1 MKLLQ
6 LSILTIA
13 IIGFTT
19 RAEPVGA
26 TPEPTKDEL
35 QLPEGEKRLRH
46 GILLLG
52 QLYQCMAEVNNKSA
66 AEAAVPK
73 IMQISEELRQWTQT
87 FNTLPPLSE
96 PEALIYEERYLPIIQ
111 KINKLIQTQADRL
124 GSAEY
129 YGSRNMAAA
138 LVRLALVGH

>member
-1 MKLLQ
+1 MKHSSIF
-6 LSILTIA
+6 LSLILAATQSLA
-13 IIGFTT
+13 NS
-19 RAEPVGA
+19 PVVSEA
-26 TPEPTKDEL
+26 QEETVHTAEPTKDEL

-73 IMQISEELRQWTQT
+73 IMQISEELRQWTQA

-96 PEALIYEERYLPIIQ
+96 PEVLIYEERYLPIIQ
-111 KINKLIQTQADRL
+111 KINKLIQ
-124 GSAEY
+124 Y
-129 YGSRNMAAA
+129 AA
-138 LVRLALVGH
+138 VQPV